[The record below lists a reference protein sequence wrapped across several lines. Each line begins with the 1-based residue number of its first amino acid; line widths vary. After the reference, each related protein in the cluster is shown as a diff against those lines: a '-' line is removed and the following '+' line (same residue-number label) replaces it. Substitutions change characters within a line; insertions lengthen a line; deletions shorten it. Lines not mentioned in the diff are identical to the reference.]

1 MESVRQ
7 RRMDAVGVFSAI
19 RGEIED
25 GQLKPHDRLPAEREL
40 AGRYSVSRG
49 TVRRALAE
57 LAAFGLVEV
66 RPGSGAY
73 VAGAGGNSGGPSLEN
88 VRPLELIDVR
98 FALEPH
104 ICRLAVLNA
113 VKADFDELEELL
125 TAMESETEDASAFAG
140 HDTMFHAKL
149 AEITGNQ
156 LLMWIS
162 AQANSVRGHPEWT
175 RMRRLTLEPGII
187 SNYNRQ
193 HRAIVGAIRARD
205 PETAAQ
211 HMKDHLETARL
222 SLTRA
227 SAT

>member
-1 MESVRQ
+1 MESVQQ
-7 RRMDAVGVFSAI
+7 RRMDAVGVFSAL
-19 RGEIED
+19 RNEIED
-25 GQLKPHDRLPAEREL
+25 GQLRPHDRLPAEREL
-40 AGRYSVSRG
+40 AGQYSVSRG

-57 LAAFGLVEV
+57 LVAFGLVEV

-73 VAGAGGNSGGPSLEN
+73 VAGTGGNSDGPSLGN

-125 TAMESETEDASAFAG
+125 TAMESEAEDAAAFAG

-193 HRAIVGAIRARD
+193 HRAIVDAIRARD

>member
-1 MESVRQ
+1 MESVR
-7 RRMDAVGVFSAI
+7 RKRMDAVGVFSAL
-19 RGEIED
+19 RSRIED
-25 GQLKPHDRLPAEREL
+25 GQLRPHDRLPAEREL
-40 AGRYSVSRG
+40 AGQYSVSRG

-57 LAAFGLVEV
+57 LVAFGLVDV

-73 VAGAGGNSGGPSLEN
+73 VAGGGGNSAAPSLEN

-113 VKADFDELEELL
+113 VKTDFDELEELL
-125 TAMESETEDASAFAG
+125 TAMESEAQDASAFAG

-156 LLMWIS
+156 LLMWLS

-193 HRAIVGAIRARD
+193 HRAIVEAIRARD
-205 PETAAQ
+205 PEPAAQ
-211 HMKDHLETARL
+211 NMKDHLETARL

>member
-19 RGEIED
+19 RSEIVD

-40 AGRYSVSRG
+40 AGQYSVSRG

-57 LAAFGLVEV
+57 LVAFGLVDV

-73 VAGAGGNSGGPSLEN
+73 VAGTDGGSASPSLEN

-113 VKADFDELEELL
+113 VKSDFDELEDLL
-125 TAMESETEDASAFAG
+125 TAMESEVEDASAFAG

-175 RMRRLTLEPGII
+175 RMRRLRSSPESSAT
-187 SNYNRQ
+187 YNRQ

-205 PETAAQ
+205 PRNGGAA
-211 HMKDHLETARL
+211 T
-222 SLTRA
+222 
-227 SAT
+227 

>member
-1 MESVRQ
+1 MDSVRRK
-7 RRMDAVGVFSAI
+7 RRDAVSVFSAL
-19 RGEIED
+19 RNEIEE
-25 GQLKPHDRLPAEREL
+25 GQLRPHDRLPAERDL
-40 AGRYSVSRG
+40 AEQYSVSRG
-49 TVRRALAE
+49 TIRRALAE
-57 LAAFGLVEV
+57 LVAFGLVDV

-73 VAGAGGNSGGPSLEN
+73 VAGTGGNPAGPPLEN

-125 TAMESETEDASAFAG
+125 AAMESETEDASSFAG

-156 LLMWIS
+156 LLMWMS
-162 AQANSVRGHPEWT
+162 AQANSVRGHPGWT

-193 HRAIVGAIRARD
+193 HRAIVEAIRARD
-205 PETAAQ
+205 PEPAAQ

>member
-1 MESVRQ
+1 MEPTCHN
-7 RRMDAVGVFSAI
+7 RMNAVGVFSEL
-19 RGEIED
+19 RGEIEG
-25 GQLKPHDRLPAEREL
+25 GQLRPNDRLPAEREL
-40 AGRYSVSRG
+40 ARRFSVSRG
-49 TVRRALAE
+49 TIRRALGE
-57 LAAFGLVEV
+57 LESNGLVDV
-66 RPGSGAY
+66 RPGSGTY
-73 VAGAGGNSGGPSLEN
+73 VAGNGSTVGPTLEN

-113 VKADFDELEELL
+113 VKTDFDELEELL
-125 TAMESETEDASAFAG
+125 TTMETEANDASAFAG

-162 AQANSVRGHPEWT
+162 AQANSVRGHPEWV
-175 RMRRLTLEPGII
+175 RMRHLTLEPKII
-187 SNYNRQ
+187 TNYNRQ
-193 HRAIVGAIRARD
+193 HRSIVEAIRARD
-205 PETAAQ
+205 PEPAAKR
-211 HMKDHLETARL
+211 MKDHLETARL